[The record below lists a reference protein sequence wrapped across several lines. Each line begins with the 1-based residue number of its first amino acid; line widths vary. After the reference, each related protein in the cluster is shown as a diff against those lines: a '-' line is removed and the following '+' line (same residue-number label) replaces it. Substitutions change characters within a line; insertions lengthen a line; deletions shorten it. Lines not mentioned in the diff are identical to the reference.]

1 MLRKPHIT
9 PKGDSVEVTDKFGG
23 VTVIGKNDKES
34 LLLLCGVTEFVPY
47 RKKSFITSRGKS

>member
-9 PKGDSVEVTDKFGG
+9 PKSDSLEVTDKFGG

-34 LLLLCGVTEFVPY
+34 LLLLCGVIDLIPF
-47 RKKSFITSRGKS
+47 RKKKRFTSRGKS